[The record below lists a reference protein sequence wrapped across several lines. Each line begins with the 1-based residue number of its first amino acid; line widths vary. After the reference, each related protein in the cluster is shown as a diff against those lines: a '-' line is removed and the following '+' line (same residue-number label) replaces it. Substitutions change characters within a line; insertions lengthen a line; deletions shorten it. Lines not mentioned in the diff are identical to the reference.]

1 MPRDENRRNS
11 PVSDPNQDWRVRAF
25 MLARPLAVPENATV
39 LSVCETMAEGHIGQV
54 LVVDKDWRPRA
65 KMDMPPEP
73 LGIFTER
80 DLIRAFA
87 AHREHVLGM
96 AVSEVMTSPVSWV
109 EPEEDIEQVGDL
121 MNLLRIRRMPV
132 VEKGKTVGM
141 LTRGRMM
148 DAMSRKL
155 AVMERANEA
164 LEERVVHDALT
175 GLANRVLFDRVL
187 ERELLRSEDRG
198 GSVGVLMLDLD
209 HFKRVNDT
217 YGHPVGDI
225 VLRQLAD
232 VLRETLRRAD
242 LAARVGGEEFA
253 VVLPMQGHVAPQV
266 AAEKIRT
273 AVEHAVFGEA
283 AEPLRITISIGC
295 ATAKPGERGE
305 SLLKRADTALY
316 RAKGEGRN
324 RVVEAA

>member
-1 MPRDENRRNS
+1 MPRDDERRITQGLG
-11 PVSDPNQDWRVRAF
+11 PEKDWRVRAF
-25 MLARPLAVPENATV
+25 MLARPLAVSENATV
-39 LSVCETMAEGHIGQV
+39 LSVCETMAQGHVGQV

-65 KMDMPPEP
+65 KLDLPPEP
-73 LGIFTER
+73 IGIFTER

-87 AHREHVLGM
+87 THREAVLGM
-96 AVSEVMTSPVSWV
+96 PMSQVMTSPVSWV

-132 VEKGKTVGM
+132 VEKGKTVGI

-148 DAMSRKL
+148 DALNRKL
-155 AVMERANEA
+155 AMMERANQA

-187 ERELLRSEDRG
+187 ERELARGEDRG
-198 GSVGVLMLDLD
+198 GGVGVLMLDLD

-253 VVLPMQGHVAPQV
+253 VVLPMHGHVAPQV
-266 AAEKIRT
+266 AAEKVRG
-273 AVEHAVFGEA
+273 AVEQAVFGEP
-283 AEPLRITISIGC
+283 AEPLRITISVGC
-295 ATAKPGERGE
+295 ATARPGERGDA
-305 SLLKRADTALY
+305 LLKRADGALY
-316 RAKGEGRN
+316 RAKSEGRN
-324 RVVEAA
+324 RVVEA